1 MRLSSISVLLLTLM
15 STDSFKKSIKRPTT
29 ICLLRKAVLNY
40 NNLEIN
46 QPPKGGDET
55 VDIA

>member
-15 STDSFKKSIKRPTT
+15 STDSFKKSIKRLT
-29 ICLLRKAVLNY
+29 ICSLRKAVLNY
-40 NNLEIN
+40 NNLVIN